1 MVGPAAL
8 AALLRRPA
16 VAQLLRFGVVGVANT
31 LTTYAVIWLLHA
43 RNGVAV
49 GPASAA
55 GYAVGMVQGYLL
67 NRFWTFAGDDGHA
80 LPVAA
85 QVGGFVVVNLLC
97 GALFTRANVWLS
109 GHLPLFVASVLA
121 TAAVVPVSFA
131 LNRLLVFRARA
142 PAR

>member
-1 MVGPAAL
+1 MVVGAL
-8 AALLRRPA
+8 QRRP
-16 VAQLLRFGVVGVANT
+16 VALQLLRFVVVGVANT

-43 RNGVAV
+43 RGGVAV

-55 GYAVGMVQGYLL
+55 GYAVGMVQGFAL
-67 NRFWTFAGDDGHA
+67 NRFWTFASDDHR

-85 QVGGFVVVNLLC
+85 QLAGFVAVNLLC

-109 GHLPLFVASVLA
+109 GRLPLFVASVAA
-121 TAAVVPVSFA
+121 TALVVPLSFV
-131 LNRLLVFRARA
+131 LNRLVFRAARA